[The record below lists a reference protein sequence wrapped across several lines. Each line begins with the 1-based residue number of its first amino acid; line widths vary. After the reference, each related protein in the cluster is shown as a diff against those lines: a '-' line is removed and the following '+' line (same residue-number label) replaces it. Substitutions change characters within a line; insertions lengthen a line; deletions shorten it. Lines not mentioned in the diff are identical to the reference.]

1 LLFLL
6 DYLRTTYLSLKC
18 CPVIS
23 DEIGWLRRAP
33 LGAAIR
39 FRISPTQM
47 DGWRYRALISIVSTV
62 IPFVPMSF

>member
-1 LLFLL
+1 
-6 DYLRTTYLSLKC
+6 LKC

-47 DGWRYRALISIVSTV
+47 DGWRYRALITIVSTV